1 VNARIKFGQQYWT
14 RPDGKYNIGNEKY
27 PTLNIGYEKGLA
39 ATDKKYEYDLI
50 SARATYGLS
59 IGNKGYLD
67 MNLKAGKFFNAENIS
82 FIDYKH
88 FNGNQTHINNG
99 GTYTNVFNNL
109 PYYSASTNDSFIEF
123 HAEHNDKGFIMNKL
137 PLLKYLK
144 SQLVVGFHNLS
155 IPERAPYQEY
165 TIGLDNLG
173 FGKLRIFRLDYVRS
187 YQNGFQGD
195 AIVFGIK
202 ILGGA
207 N

>member
-1 VNARIKFGQQYWT
+1 M
-14 RPDGKYNIGNEKY
+14 
-27 PTLNIGYEKGLA
+27 A
-39 ATDKKYEYDLI
+39 ATDKKYEYDLV
-50 SARATYGLS
+50 SARVTYGLS

-99 GTYTNVFNNL
+99 GSYTNVFNNL
-109 PYYSASTNDSFIEF
+109 PYYSSSTNDSYIEF

-144 SQLVVGFHNLS
+144 SQLVLGFHNMAVPDR
-155 IPERAPYQEY
+155 IPYQEF
-165 TIGLDNLG
+165 TAGLDNLG